1 MGTAG
6 AGVPPQGLATAPCHL
21 IVPCPPVYPP
31 GGGGPC
37 PGGGD
42 QLLGEQG
49 GGGTAWGRGHNQG
62 GDSSVT
68 CPLYPQLT
76 FGRLGQVVED
86 KKSITLKDISE
97 VGHLGDMVVTP

>member
-1 MGTAG
+1 MG
-6 AGVPPQGLATAPCHL
+6 
-21 IVPCPPVYPP
+21 
-31 GGGGPC
+31 
-37 PGGGD
+37 
-42 QLLGEQG
+42 
-49 GGGTAWGRGHNQG
+49 GRGHNQG
-62 GDSSVT
+62 RDSSVTCVT